1 LNAGTF
7 RVTEYDKEIVSLAQ
21 QVLGQPK
28 PKSEP
33 PAAKQTS
40 SQTAGI
46 KAPPQPSETRSEAR
60 KERADSPQARE
71 TKTAEELARMI
82 EADLAKH
89 PQCPSKGFV
98 VTVYGATYWRAML
111 MITPAAGPL
120 RNAQQWRDLTDELAE
135 RLRQR
140 YDMAWR

>member
-1 LNAGTF
+1 VA
-7 RVTEYDKEIVSLAQ
+7 EYDKEIVSLAQ

-60 KERADSPQARE
+60 KERADSPQARVSIGVG
-71 TKTAEELARMI
+71 L
-82 EADLAKH
+82 
-89 PQCPSKGFV
+89 
-98 VTVYGATYWRAML
+98 
-111 MITPAAGPL
+111 GPL
-120 RNAQQWRDLTDELAE
+120 IGIQKGPL
-135 RLRQR
+135 
-140 YDMAWR
+140 